1 MNIFPKK
8 WFYLVL
14 IPILALGG
22 VSLWYLL
29 RDSDEAQI
37 RKTLDELCDI
47 ASKRENEKNAM
58 AMLKLNS
65 TDKIFAPECRID
77 FRHEMFSGT
86 YTPAELTSLLARSRG
101 VLKSCEV
108 KIRDLAITVELPDKA
123 SAVFTGLLDATMNDG
138 SRVNEVRELFCTFR
152 KVEERWLI
160 DSMSV
165 RDILEK

>member
-1 MNIFPKK
+1 MNILPKK
-8 WFYLVL
+8 WFYLIL

-29 RDSDEAQI
+29 RDSDEVQI
-37 RKTLDELCDI
+37 RKTLDMLCDL

-65 TDKIFAPECRID
+65 TDKVFAPECSID
-77 FRHEMFSGT
+77 FRHEMFTGT
-86 YTPAELTSLLARSRG
+86 YTPDELRSLLARSRG
-101 VLKSCEV
+101 ILRNCTIS
-108 KIRDLAITVELPDKA
+108 IRDLTVSVEPPDKA
-123 SAVFTGLLDATMNDG
+123 SAVFTGLLNATMNDG

-152 KVEERWLI
+152 KIDDHWLI